1 MTASHV
7 ATLRE
12 RLQTL
17 WRRIPEGQ
25 RVWLADQ
32 VPAIPPATPRNL
44 WLLLAAAVATQNVA
58 VFTSSQSAHV
68 GVFAL
73 LVWGGALICMEDQLE
88 TLEPRPGRFGIV
100 VGSLLL
106 LWIIART
113 SRILFWEGVLY
124 LFPPLAGL
132 ALVLLCLP
140 LRQLAKLRES
150 LICLWMVPLFA
161 LISLRLP
168 EEPLSLLTA
177 RISSFWIS
185 LLGIPVS
192 TEGRTVMLAD
202 GGVTVLGPC
211 NGMDM
216 IAQTICVC
224 VIFLM
229 AFPIRSRLS
238 RFLVLVASP
247 VAGLMANTI
256 RISVLAL
263 ITTTGQTKGDTWFE
277 FFHKDMGSLIFSGM
291 AVFAFGM
298 VYMWLLE
305 RELPP
310 LPGKAP

>member
-1 MTASHV
+1 MIPSLV

-12 RLQTL
+12 RAQRL
-17 WRRIPEGQ
+17 WERIPEPQ
-25 RVWLADQ
+25 RHWLAAQ
-32 VPAIPPATPRNL
+32 IPPIPPATPRNL

-58 VFTSSQSAHV
+58 VFSSSQSAHV

-88 TLEPRPGRFGIV
+88 TIEPRPGRFGV
-100 VGSLLL
+100 VAGSLLL
-106 LWIIART
+106 LWIVART
-113 SRILFWEGVLY
+113 SRILFWEGILY
-124 LFPPLAGL
+124 LFVPLAGL

-140 LRQLAKLRES
+140 LREFTKLRDS

-168 EEPLSLLTA
+168 EQPLSLLTA

-185 LLGIPVS
+185 LLGLPVS
-192 TEGRTVMLAD
+192 TQGRTVLLPD
-202 GGVTVLGPC
+202 GGVTVLGAC

-238 RFLVLVASP
+238 QVLVLAFSP
-247 VAGLMANTI
+247 VAGLLANTI

-291 AVFAFGM
+291 AVFVFGM

-310 LPGKAP
+310 LPRQAP

>member
-1 MTASHV
+1 MTPTPV
-7 ATLRE
+7 ATLRARVQ
-12 RLQTL
+12 RL
-17 WRRIPEGQ
+17 WERIPEPQ
-25 RVWLADQ
+25 RRWLAAQ
-32 VPAIPPATPRNL
+32 IPPIPPATPRNL

-58 VFTSSQSAHV
+58 VFTSSQNAHV

-88 TLEPRPGRFGIV
+88 TLEPRPGRLGLV
-100 VGSLLL
+100 VGSVLV
-106 LWIIART
+106 LWIVART
-113 SRILFWEGVLY
+113 SSILFWEGILY
-124 LFPPLAGL
+124 LMTPLAGL
-132 ALVLLCLP
+132 ALALLCLP
-140 LRQLAKLRES
+140 LREMAKLRET
-150 LICLWMVPLFA
+150 LVCLWMVPLFA

-177 RISSFWIS
+177 RISGFWIS
-185 LLGIPVS
+185 LLGLPV
-192 TEGRTVMLAD
+192 TTQGRTVLLPD
-202 GGVTVLGPC
+202 GGVTVLGAC

-238 RFLVLVASP
+238 RFLVLAFSP
-247 VAGLMANTI
+247 VAGLLANTI

-263 ITTTGQTKGDTWFE
+263 ITTAGQTKGDTWFE

-291 AVFAFGM
+291 AVFVFGM

-310 LPGKAP
+310 LPGEAP

>member
-1 MTASHV
+1 MTAPLV
-7 ATLRE
+7 ATLRT
-12 RLQTL
+12 RLQQL
-17 WRRIPEGQ
+17 WEQIPEPQ
-25 RVWLADQ
+25 RRWLAAQ
-32 VPAIPPATPRNL
+32 VPEIPPATPRNL

-68 GVFAL
+68 GVFSL

-88 TLEPRPGRFGIV
+88 ALEPRPGRIGMV

-106 LWIIART
+106 LWILART
-113 SRILFWEGVLY
+113 SQILFWEGILY
-124 LFPPLAGL
+124 FFTPLAGL

-140 LRQLAKLRES
+140 LRELPKLRDS

-177 RISSFWIS
+177 RIASFWIS
-185 LLGIPVS
+185 LLGMPVS
-192 TEGRTVMLAD
+192 TQGRTVLLPD
-202 GGVTVLGPC
+202 GGVTVLGAC

-238 RFLVLVASP
+238 RILVVAFSP
-247 VAGLMANTI
+247 VAGLLANTI
-256 RISVLAL
+256 RIALLAL
-263 ITTTGQTKGDTWFE
+263 ITTTGQGKGATWFE
-277 FFHKDMGSLIFSGM
+277 FFHKDMGSLIFSGL
-291 AVFAFGM
+291 AVFVFGM
-298 VYMWLLE
+298 VYTWLLE

-310 LPGKAP
+310 LPGNSP